1 MTSMATTAVFVTGGV
16 DTHGQTH
23 HAAVLDYM
31 GRQLGDREF
40 PTSPAGY
47 RALLQ
52 WMSGHGVLDRVGV
65 EGTGTYGV
73 GLARHLREAG
83 VQVVEVDRP
92 DRRARRA
99 QGKSDPLDAY
109 SAARAALSGRAS
121 VVPKVRDGKVEAIR
135 AIRVARSSAVKA
147 RTQATN
153 QLKAMIVTGSPRS
166 VSNYATSPRRCSSP
180 TVHGCVQAPTSA
192 TPNKQQRLR
201 CGGLPAATSSCQQ
214 RSPKPTASFISWSVT
229 SLLRCSTYPALG
241 QRSPAKCSSASAT
254 TPTASNPKP
263 RSLTCAELHQSP
275 PAAAELIV
283 TGSTAAVTA
292 AQTTPST

>member
-1 MTSMATTAVFVTGGV
+1 MTSMATTAVLVTGGV
-16 DTHGQTH
+16 DTHGHTH

-83 VQVVEVDRP
+83 VHVVEVDRP

-153 QLKAMIVTGSPRS
+153 QLKALIVTGSPRFRQQLRHLS
-166 VSNYATSPRRCSSP
+166 DAVAHRPLCTAASKPRPRRPRTSNKD
-180 TVHGCVQAPTSA
+180 CVT
-192 TPNKQQRLR
+192 
-201 CGGLPAATSSCQQ
+201 AAC
-214 RSPKPTASFISWSVT
+214 PP
-229 SLLRCSTYPALG
+229 
-241 QRSPAKCSSASAT
+241 
-254 TPTASNPKP
+254 
-263 RSLTCAELHQSP
+263 P
-275 PAAAELIV
+275 PAAVRGDHRSRPRASSA
-283 TGSTAAVTA
+283 G
-292 AQTTPST
+292 P

>member
-1 MTSMATTAVFVTGGV
+1 MTY
-16 DTHGQTH
+16 THGHTH
-23 HAAVLDYM
+23 HAAVLDYL

-135 AIRVARSSAVKA
+135 AIRVAHSSAVKA

-153 QLKAMIVTGSPRS
+153 QLKASIVTGSAGFRQQLRHLS
-166 VSNYATSPRRCSSP
+166 
-180 TVHGCVQAPTSA
+180 
-192 TPNKQQRLR
+192 TPLIITHCARLR
-201 CGGLPAATSSCQQ
+201 PNPNLGDPEQATKTALRRLARRHQQ
-214 RSPKPTASFISWSVT
+214 LTEEITEADRELHQLV
-229 SLLRCSTYPALG
+229 LLRCSTYPVSG
-241 QRSPAKCSSASAT
+241 RRSPARCSSASAT

-263 RSLTCAELHQSP
+263 RSLTCAEPHQSP

-283 TGSTAAVTA
+283 TGSTAALTA